1 MVDVLKIFL
10 MCNGTGNAPTMTTS
24 MTNSLQSNEEKN
36 KILDLLGKTEENLSL
51 QQTMN
56 IPSDLNVI
64 QQISTKVCNCDAIG
78 FDINGKWHKAICTYN
93 YFLGEKMQKVQIGQ
107 RAPFWCTLLVFT
119 RADRQCFM
127 SPIIVNQENQYSQHH
142 PGIWT
147 EMGGLNP

>member
-78 FDINGKWHKAICTYN
+78 FDINGKW
-93 YFLGEKMQKVQIGQ
+93 
-107 RAPFWCTLLVFT
+107 
-119 RADRQCFM
+119 
-127 SPIIVNQENQYSQHH
+127 
-142 PGIWT
+142 
-147 EMGGLNP
+147 